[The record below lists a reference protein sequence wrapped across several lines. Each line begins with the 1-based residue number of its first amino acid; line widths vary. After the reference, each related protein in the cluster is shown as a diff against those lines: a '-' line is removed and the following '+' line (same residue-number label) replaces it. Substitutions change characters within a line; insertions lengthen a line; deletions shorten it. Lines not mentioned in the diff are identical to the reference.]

1 MSLRPILLLLCAL
14 ALGLPGAAHAVRV
27 VRGTTPG
34 GAGIVMEAPD
44 TWKAG
49 DPLIVY
55 NHGYGFS
62 LDPDPGVGPLEPL
75 WLAEGYAI
83 AASGYRERGWA
94 LFSAMDD
101 NAELIARFT
110 SEFGPPGGLFAVGG
124 SMGGLISLKM
134 LDDPRFA
141 ALKGVYAL
149 CAPAD
154 AKAAWDE
161 ALDLRLAYDAVC
173 GEVSGADLPKGD
185 PPLTWAQNL
194 SSLPTSLDDFDNA
207 LDVIRTLAPVT
218 ICTGLGLPENFR
230 LNSQKDRLATLM
242 RYAQV
247 TDEKWLET
255 QLGYAIYG
263 LSEIVR
269 SPDKL
274 NSRNAFDSRY
284 LGPVSFSTPAI
295 DARIPA
301 IAPDLFAA
309 YDFSRAS
316 VPGVVQNAYP
326 GGGPHVPVLSLYT
339 SRDELVRPFHAS
351 KVQGSNRAVVFV
363 DEPAPTHCGFT
374 AAEAAA
380 GWNALRR
387 YAASSPAISTNAAAS
402 TLVAA
407 ECNNAIALGADGPCR
422 IQPNVPAELAGK
434 PRPRIS
440 TNEQYGASAQVDAS
454 STGLWFNASRSGE
467 GFIVETYARDNGAL
481 AVWFTF
487 PPAGAPGAQRFLIG
501 GGNWVGNGITI
512 DPVIETAGA
521 RFGAAFDPAQ
531 VQRIP
536 WGTFTFA
543 FDGVASSAQ
552 ARPGAVRYAG
562 PAATY
567 GSGEIALTQLTQ
579 FAAPTAGEAAATAE
593 AFGGAFYNP
602 ARDGEGVFFTQD
614 WRTPP
619 GVNAPTILAIWFTYD
634 TNGQQMWLIGQ
645 GSGARG
651 PYALTM
657 LRPVGTRFGANFNA
671 AQIDRATWGTATLS
685 FSDCGHLKLD
695 YASTQPGFGS
705 GTVTMQRLTKPIG
718 TQSCAM

>member
-1 MSLRPILLLLCAL
+1 
-14 ALGLPGAAHAVRV
+14 
-27 VRGTTPG
+27 
-34 GAGIVMEAPD
+34 
-44 TWKAG
+44 
-49 DPLIVY
+49 
-55 NHGYGFS
+55 
-62 LDPDPGVGPLEPL
+62 
-75 WLAEGYAI
+75 
-83 AASGYRERGWA
+83 
-94 LFSAMDD
+94 MDD
-101 NAELIARFT
+101 NAELVARFT
-110 SEFGPPGGLFAVGG
+110 GEFGPPGAMFAVGG

-134 LDDPRFA
+134 LDDARFTPT
-141 ALKGVYAL
+141 LRGVYAL

-173 GEVSGADLPKGD
+173 GEVSGADLPQGD

-194 SSLPTSLDDFDNA
+194 DDLPTSLNDFDNG
-207 LDVIRTLAPVT
+207 LDVIRTLAPVA

-230 LNSQKDRLATLM
+230 LNSQRDRLASLM

-247 TDEKWLET
+247 TEEKWLET

-269 SPDKL
+269 SPGKL

-309 YDFSRAS
+309 YDFARAS
-316 VPGVVQNAYP
+316 VPGVVQNTYP

-339 SRDELVRPFHAS
+339 SKDELVRPFHAS

-363 DEPAPTHCGFT
+363 DEPAPSHCGFT

-380 GWNALRR
+380 GWNTLRR
-387 YAASSPAISTNAAAS
+387 YAAGVPAISSNAAAA

-407 ECNNAIALGADGPCR
+407 ECNNALALGADGPCR
-422 IQPNVPAELAGK
+422 IQPNVPADLPGT

-440 TNEQYGASAQVDAS
+440 TNPTPGTSASVDAQT
-454 STGLWFNASRSGE
+454 TGLWFNAERSGE
-467 GFIVETYARDNGAL
+467 GFVLETYAADNRAL

-487 PPAGAPGAQRFLIG
+487 PPAGAPGAQRWLIG
-501 GGNWVGNGITI
+501 GGTWVGNGMTI
-512 DPVIETAGA
+512 APVIETAGA

-543 FDGVASSAQ
+543 FDGIASAAQ

-562 PAATY
+562 PAGF
-567 GSGEIALTQLTQ
+567 GSGEIALSQLTQ
-579 FAAPTAGEAAATAE
+579 FASPNAADAQATAQPY
-593 AFGGAFYNP
+593 GGAFYNP

-614 WRTPP
+614 WRTTP
-619 GVNAPTILAIWFTYD
+619 GVTAPTVLAIWFTYD
-634 TNGQQMWLIGQ
+634 TAGQQMWLIGQ

-651 PYALTM
+651 PYALTL
-657 LRPVGTRFGANFNA
+657 LRPVGTHFGAAF
-671 AQIDRATWGTATLS
+671 RASEVVREPWGSATLS
-685 FSDCGHLKLD
+685 FSDCSHLRLD

-705 GTVTMQRLTKPIG
+705 GTVTMQRLTRPIG
-718 TQSCAM
+718 TEACAL